1 MEERTGIRDHACRLE
16 NRNAAS
22 LTGVREVVSFDENQV
37 VMDTDMG
44 LLTIKGKD
52 LHVSRL
58 TVEKGELEVE
68 GQVDSLAYSSNE
80 AYRKTGQSI
89 LARLFWLM
97 AAVCR
102 EARLLLH
109 GIAVG
114 AILMAVYDI
123 LRFLRM
129 LIPHGSLAVG
139 VEDFCYWI
147 WSGFF
152 TFLFLYREND
162 GALRFYMIG
171 SIFLSML
178 AYDRIIS
185 RNLRKVL
192 KMVLRCIRMKLHR

>member
-1 MEERTGIRDHACRLE
+1 M
-16 NRNAAS
+16 
-22 LTGVREVVSFDENQV
+22 LTTSAKLSTTT
-37 VMDTDMG
+37 VMPMM
-44 LLTIKGKD
+44 
-52 LHVSRL
+52 
-58 TVEKGELEVE
+58 
-68 GQVDSLAYSSNE
+68 
-80 AYRKTGQSI
+80 
-89 LARLFWLM
+89 AR
-97 AAVCR
+97 
-102 EARLLLH
+102 RLLQPSR
-109 GIAVG
+109 
-114 AILMAVYDI
+114 
-123 LRFLRM
+123 RFLRM

>member
-1 MEERTGIRDHACRLE
+1 
-16 NRNAAS
+16 
-22 LTGVREVVSFDENQV
+22 
-37 VMDTDMG
+37 
-44 LLTIKGKD
+44 
-52 LHVSRL
+52 
-58 TVEKGELEVE
+58 
-68 GQVDSLAYSSNE
+68 
-80 AYRKTGQSI
+80 
-89 LARLFWLM
+89 M

-129 LIPHGSLAVG
+129 LIPHGSL
-139 VEDFCYWI
+139 DFCYWI

>member
-1 MEERTGIRDHACRLE
+1 
-16 NRNAAS
+16 
-22 LTGVREVVSFDENQV
+22 
-37 VMDTDMG
+37 
-44 LLTIKGKD
+44 
-52 LHVSRL
+52 
-58 TVEKGELEVE
+58 
-68 GQVDSLAYSSNE
+68 
-80 AYRKTGQSI
+80 
-89 LARLFWLM
+89 M

-185 RNLRKVL
+185 RNLRKLL
-192 KMVLRCIRMKLHR
+192 KLVLRCIRMKLHR

>member
-1 MEERTGIRDHACRLE
+1 
-16 NRNAAS
+16 
-22 LTGVREVVSFDENQV
+22 
-37 VMDTDMG
+37 
-44 LLTIKGKD
+44 
-52 LHVSRL
+52 
-58 TVEKGELEVE
+58 
-68 GQVDSLAYSSNE
+68 
-80 AYRKTGQSI
+80 
-89 LARLFWLM
+89 M

-139 VEDFCYWI
+139 VEDFCY

>member
-1 MEERTGIRDHACRLE
+1 
-16 NRNAAS
+16 
-22 LTGVREVVSFDENQV
+22 
-37 VMDTDMG
+37 
-44 LLTIKGKD
+44 
-52 LHVSRL
+52 
-58 TVEKGELEVE
+58 
-68 GQVDSLAYSSNE
+68 
-80 AYRKTGQSI
+80 
-89 LARLFWLM
+89 M

-139 VEDFCYWI
+139 VEDFYYWI

>member
-1 MEERTGIRDHACRLE
+1 
-16 NRNAAS
+16 
-22 LTGVREVVSFDENQV
+22 
-37 VMDTDMG
+37 
-44 LLTIKGKD
+44 
-52 LHVSRL
+52 
-58 TVEKGELEVE
+58 
-68 GQVDSLAYSSNE
+68 
-80 AYRKTGQSI
+80 
-89 LARLFWLM
+89 M

-114 AILMAVYDI
+114 VILMAVYDI

-129 LIPHGSLAVG
+129 LIPHGRLAVG

>member
-1 MEERTGIRDHACRLE
+1 
-16 NRNAAS
+16 
-22 LTGVREVVSFDENQV
+22 
-37 VMDTDMG
+37 
-44 LLTIKGKD
+44 
-52 LHVSRL
+52 
-58 TVEKGELEVE
+58 
-68 GQVDSLAYSSNE
+68 
-80 AYRKTGQSI
+80 
-89 LARLFWLM
+89 M

-139 VEDFCYWI
+139 VEDFGYWI

-162 GALRFYMIG
+162 
-171 SIFLSML
+171 
-178 AYDRIIS
+178 
-185 RNLRKVL
+185 
-192 KMVLRCIRMKLHR
+192 

>member
-1 MEERTGIRDHACRLE
+1 
-16 NRNAAS
+16 
-22 LTGVREVVSFDENQV
+22 
-37 VMDTDMG
+37 
-44 LLTIKGKD
+44 
-52 LHVSRL
+52 
-58 TVEKGELEVE
+58 
-68 GQVDSLAYSSNE
+68 
-80 AYRKTGQSI
+80 
-89 LARLFWLM
+89 M

-129 LIPHGSLAVG
+129 L
-139 VEDFCYWI
+139 I